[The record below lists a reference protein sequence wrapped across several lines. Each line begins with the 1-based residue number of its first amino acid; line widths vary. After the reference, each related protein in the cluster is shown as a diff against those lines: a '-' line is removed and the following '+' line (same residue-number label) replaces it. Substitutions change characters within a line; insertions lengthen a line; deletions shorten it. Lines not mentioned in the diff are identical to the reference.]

1 MPVGG
6 GGLIAGMALFLRHI
20 NPRIKIYGVET
31 TAMAGMV
38 ASLKAGRPVSV
49 PKRATMADGIAIENI
64 GQLAFDLIQQNV
76 DGVVEVDED
85 EMAAAVL
92 ALLEKEKTV
101 VEASGAAALAAMQA
115 GKLPQLAGQ
124 NVVLCLTG
132 SNIDMTLLGRIID
145 KGLVKSGRLARIHVT
160 VADVPGQLAK
170 VLACLHECRA
180 NVKDV
185 EHERAF
191 MVGNVGLTQP
201 IITMETRDFDHVQEI
216 VQRLKEAGFPFTRV
230 DTPTS

>member
-1 MPVGG
+1 MS
-6 GGLIAGMALFLRHI
+6 LFLRHI

-31 TAMAGMV
+31 TAMAGM
-38 ASLKAGRPVSV
+38 AESIKAGHLVSV
-49 PKRATMADGIAIENI
+49 PKRATMADGIAIENV
-64 GQLAFDLIQQNV
+64 GALAFDIIRTQV
-76 DGVVEVDED
+76 DDIVQVDED

-92 ALLEKEKTV
+92 ALLEVEKTV
-101 VEASGAAALAAMQA
+101 VEASGAAALAAMQSN
-115 GKLPQLAGQ
+115 KFPHLAGQ

-160 VADVPGQLAK
+160 VADIPGQLAK
-170 VLACLHECRA
+170 VLAILNDCRA

-201 IITMETRDFDHVQEI
+201 IITMETRDFEHVQEI
-216 VQRLKEAGFPFTRV
+216 VQRMKEQGFPFTRV
-230 DTPTS
+230 ETPTS

>member
-1 MPVGG
+1 
-6 GGLIAGMALFLRHI
+6 
-20 NPRIKIYGVET
+20 
-31 TAMAGMV
+31 MAGMV
-38 ASLKAGRPVSV
+38 ASIKAGHPVSV

-64 GQLAFDLIQQNV
+64 GSLAFDVIASQV

-101 VEASGAAALAAMQA
+101 VEASGAAALAALQA

-124 NVVLCLTG
+124 NVVLLLTG

-145 KGLVKSGRLARIHVT
+145 KGLVKSGRLARLSVT
-160 VADVPGQLAK
+160 VADVPGQLVK
-170 VLACLHECRA
+170 VLAVLNDCRA

-201 IITMETRDFDHVQEI
+201 IVTMETRDFDHVAEI
-216 VQRLKEAGFPFTRV
+216 VQRLNDNGFPFVRV
-230 DTPTS
+230 HTPTS